1 MKSGFDNFRASS
13 IQGIMKRIK
22 ARGVEVIIYE
32 PGLTEDRF
40 FNSRVIGEPDEFK
53 RLADV
58 IVANRMTDDLMDVKT
73 KVYTRDLFGS
83 D

>member
-1 MKSGFDNFRASS
+1 MKSGSDNFRASS
-13 IQGIMKRIK
+13 IQCIMKRIK
-22 ARGVEVIIYE
+22 ARGVEVVIYE
-32 PGLTEDRF
+32 PGLTEDSF